1 VEPKRRIRGFWNTP
15 MEMCRR
21 AELREGSVTNATMR
35 KFGWPG
41 SRVAELDHWAVML
54 RPQQCTLGAVI
65 LACKQ
70 PVTAF
75 GEVDAAGPR
84 NWGSP

>member
-1 VEPKRRIRGFWNTP
+1 
-15 MEMCRR
+15 M
-21 AELREGSVTNATMR
+21 TNVTMR
-35 KFGWPG
+35 KFGWPET
-41 SRVAELDHWAVML
+41 RIAELEHWAVML

-75 GEVDAAGPR
+75 GEVDAAGIAEL
-84 NWGSP
+84 GLAVKAVEAMLQASVGMKKSITSC